1 MMKEKPLTQ
10 IGGHHLASY
19 PPTESLPL
27 GRLSLGLHLGAAVPG
42 PDTNAEAN
50 SKMP

>member
-10 IGGHHLASY
+10 SGGHHPASY
-19 PPTESLPL
+19 PAESLPL

-42 PDTNAEAN
+42 PDTNTEAN
-50 SKMP
+50 IIIK